1 MNKYYGEK
9 KGPSLWRGKK
19 MALITTCG
27 YRPEKGADL
36 WEEGMRR
43 YCKHSQLTYVGMLAE
58 RHLGY
63 ASVFMDPEKEARARA
78 FARACVQAFDIPS
91 A

>member
-1 MNKYYGEK
+1 
-9 KGPSLWRGKK
+9 
-19 MALITTCG
+19 
-27 YRPEKGADL
+27 
-36 WEEGMRR
+36 MRR